1 MTKDDKKNTLPKKN
15 NSNNNNAKNNNNN
28 NSNNN
33 NNKSGSSNSK
43 KGTVLPTEDN
53 VTNSNNDRQK
63 DSDRENPNITDKIQ
77 VITGATINNNK
88 SNLQQREE
96 TAPTEHSLVILRDR
110 TVNNVD
116 EWDLR
121 KKVKSICKVMLSTFR
136 GSRPIV

>member
-1 MTKDDKKNTLPKKN
+1 MLHYQCNKKQN
-15 NSNNNNAKNNNNN
+15 NSDNDKE
-28 NSNNN
+28 
-33 NNKSGSSNSK
+33 NKSG
-43 KGTVLPTEDN
+43 
-53 VTNSNNDRQK
+53 
-63 DSDRENPNITDKIQ
+63 RESPIIANKNQIIL
-77 VITGATINNNK
+77 GATVNNNK